1 MENEE
6 IELLEPIEEKKD
18 NSDIE
23 ITKDFKDNKETK
35 IKVEKD
41 YWIIILLT
49 IVIIVI
55 LVIMIENKK

>member
-6 IELLEPIEEKKD
+6 IELLEPIEKEKEKNDIELTKEIKDGNEKK
-18 NSDIE
+18 
-23 ITKDFKDNKETK
+23 KK
-35 IKVEKD
+35 IEKD

-49 IVIIVI
+49 IVVIGI